1 MGIFNQMIFVNLV
14 FALFLLKLATC
25 RPGVP
30 FEWPNNNGDEDRCI
44 QDDVEVI
51 EICQRCA
58 KQTKSPI
65 VYPMCCKNEEDA
77 LNWCNSY
84 INYGKPSNQPY
95 S

>member
-44 QDDVEVI
+44 QDDVSTQFVYCTDSRRI
-51 EICQRCA
+51 NPVPRY
-58 KQTKSPI
+58 PI
-65 VYPMCCKNEEDA
+65 TTVE
-77 LNWCNSY
+77 
-84 INYGKPSNQPY
+84 
-95 S
+95 